1 MAVLRAPGV
10 RNPLKSSVTGASLLD
25 NCYLEH
31 KFRKKIKS
39 EPPPPPPPIKNKPE
53 NIILLEETQYSLH
66 TRTRE
71 RIEKKWDG
79 ELYFSHDITVNNVR
93 NKCQGRV
100 MLVELTI
107 EAVNYCVVNIY
118 SPNNDVHEF
127 IEKLFLKT
135 LGISREDHLIM
146 GGDWNTVLK
155 NNLDKLVGAAQHA
168 NIYYQNY
175 INGITNDYGL
185 CDIYRLTR
193 GKKRMYTHFNKQYK
207 TASRLDFFL
216 IDDNLVNLPV
226 CKTDISHGYNSDH
239 RYVLLT
245 IQGSSIL
252 KEVEDTE
259 NLTTRTY
266 RMRSL
271 LWRYGKTKKKRNKKK
286 KNN

>member
-1 MAVLRAPGV
+1 M
-10 RNPLKSSVTGASLLD
+10 
-25 NCYLEH
+25 
-31 KFRKKIKS
+31 
-39 EPPPPPPPIKNKPE
+39 
-53 NIILLEETQYSLH
+53 
-66 TRTRE
+66 
-71 RIEKKWDG
+71 
-79 ELYFSHDITVNNVR
+79 
-93 NKCQGRV
+93 
-100 MLVELTI
+100 
-107 EAVNYCVVNIY
+107 

-193 GKKRMYTHFNKQYK
+193 GKERMYTHFNKQYK

-239 RYVLLT
+239 RYVLLS

-286 KNN
+286 KEQLMKYIAKVKNTANFMVDDRRLRNEFFEAEYKLNSILDLEKQGLITKSRAQWTEQG